1 MGLSYSEVGV
11 DADDEPPPPPNAPT
25 MSLHELREGNWSV
38 NRGTE
43 RGCSSAEHHRAPAPA
58 PSAAAPR
65 DHAPAHGGAHAH
77 GRRPRAFE
85 LMAHT
90 IDPTGA
96 MPPMLLSILVINT
109 MLIALC
115 VVLLVV
121 KKA

>member
-25 MSLHELREGNWSV
+25 MSLHELRDGNWSV
-38 NRGTE
+38 NRGAE
-43 RGCSSAEHHRAPAPA
+43 RGCSSAEHHRAPAQDLSLGAAPDPA
-58 PSAAAPR
+58 PAPPR
-65 DHAPAHGGAHAH
+65 RAHD
-77 GRRPRAFE
+77 RRPRAFE

-96 MPPMLLSILVINT
+96 MPPMLLSILVCNT

-121 KKA
+121 RKA